1 MGRLHAPEGTF
12 TLYKRENGFWYYWTY
27 DKYWRR
33 HRLSTGVKNKQV
45 AIQVCMKRAQEG
57 TLLSGQ
63 DVRKWITF
71 GEYTKDFYIFDI
83 CPYIQGRLARGFTYT
98 KKSAANN
105 RYYLEEYIQKY
116 FGNRIM
122 ESITNAEINRW
133 ILNLPKRT
141 GIANKTANGIL
152 ALVKQIFRLA
162 FEQGVIPANPAETVR
177 PLAKGKNSKRRIAF
191 TSAQI
196 SELFGSPWDNMLAYQ
211 ACKISALTG
220 MRAGEIRALLPKQIH
235 RDHITVDASYNN
247 DDDGRKC
254 TKAGYA
260 RIVPINDEIYRIL
273 RSLISGKGYLFSLD
287 GKTPVGSHYF
297 ERPLK
302 KRMDQ
307 LGIVAPAGTELT
319 FHSFRHY
326 MNSRLIAAGIS
337 GEKIRAVIG
346 HESEEMTEH
355 YAHLE
360 AEDLSQVRGIQDSII
375 KEDCRVASGS
385 AVQKEDQMKDSN
397 IATGVQVS
405 SQS

>member
-1 MGRLHAPEGTF
+1 MGRMHAPEGTF

-27 DKYWRR
+27 DKYWKR
-33 HRLSTGVKNKQV
+33 HRRSTGMKNKQL
-45 AIQVCMKRAQEG
+45 ATQVCIQRAKEG
-57 TLLSGQ
+57 TLLSDIG
-63 DVRKWITF
+63 VRKYVTF
-71 GEYTKDFYIFDI
+71 GEYTRDFYIYDI
-83 CPYIQGRLARGFTYT
+83 CPHIQGRLARGFSYT

-122 ESITNAEINRW
+122 ESITNSEINRW
-133 ILNLPKRT
+133 ILNLPKKS

-162 FEQGVIPANPAETVR
+162 VEQGVVPSNPAETVR
-177 PLAKGKNSKRRIAF
+177 PLAKGKNSRRRIAF
-191 TSAQI
+191 TSSQI
-196 SELFGSPWDNMLAYQ
+196 SSLFDSPWNNMLAYN
-211 ACKISALTG
+211 ACKLSALTG

-247 DDDGRKC
+247 DEDGRKC

-260 RIVPINDEIYRIL
+260 RIVPIGDDLYRL
-273 RSLISGKGYLFSLD
+273 LHSLINGKGYIFSLN

-302 KRMDQ
+302 KRMNE
-307 LGIVAPAGTELT
+307 LGIVAPKGTELT

-326 MNSRLIAAGIS
+326 MNSRLIAAGMS

-360 AEDLSQVRGIQDSII
+360 AEDLRQVLD
-375 KEDCRVASGS
+375 
-385 AVQKEDQMKDSN
+385 VQKN
-397 IATGVQVS
+397 ILSEKRTAESVALPSKKGGS
-405 SQS
+405 I